1 MADTSKC
8 CRWPRWPGSGVVLGL
23 GSATSRRALAGSR
36 LNAAVVRRVM
46 LELVGGA
53 WVMGMVV
60 GVTPR
65 VLRSN

>member
-1 MADTSKC
+1 
-8 CRWPRWPGSGVVLGL
+8 
-23 GSATSRRALAGSR
+23 
-36 LNAAVVRRVM
+36 VRRVM